1 MRNTGVTDVYGLSI
15 PVMIGTESG
24 SNIHHYINGDGFNV
38 IVTDTGAEKVSV
50 AIFMPD
56 DATPL
61 EEKKEVAKQDVQ
73 DYVRY
78 LFGRYRF

>member
-15 PVMIGTESG
+15 PVMVGSESG
-24 SNIHHYINGDGFNV
+24 STIHHYINGDGFNV
-38 IVTDTGAEKVSV
+38 IVKDTGAEKVSV

>member
-24 SNIHHYINGDGFNV
+24 ATMHHYINGDGFNV
-38 IVTDTGAEKVSV
+38 IVKDTGAEKVSV
-50 AIFMPD
+50 AIYMPD

-61 EEKKEVAKQDVQ
+61 EEKKVTKEDVQ
-73 DYVRY
+73 DAVRSM
-78 LFGRYRF
+78 FCRYRF

>member
-15 PVMIGTESG
+15 PVMIGTDSG
-24 SNIHHYINGDGFNV
+24 ATIHHYINGDGFNV
-38 IVTDTGAEKVSV
+38 IVKDTGAEKVSV
-50 AIFMPD
+50 AIYMPD
-56 DATPL
+56 DAVAL
-61 EEKKEVAKQDVQ
+61 EEKKEVAKADVQ

>member
-24 SNIHHYINGDGFNV
+24 ATMHHYINGDGFNV
-38 IVTDTGAEKVSV
+38 IVKDTGAEKVSV
-50 AIFMPD
+50 AIYMPD

-61 EEKKEVAKQDVQ
+61 EEKKVTKEDVP
-73 DYVRY
+73 DVVRSM
-78 LFGRYRF
+78 FGRYRF